1 MPTSDLSTEAL
12 QSLVGTRH
20 ATTGIEFPPVGL
32 QPYHDWLIQTL
43 HRLAESSAGALR
55 VSRAD
60 DDATVHVAPG
70 RASID
75 DVALQLPETTLNLAA
90 FNNST
95 ALIWLAD
102 DSGSATVLAAD
113 TGTGWP
119 GTAHLKLAEVTLASG
134 VVTAVLDRR
143 FETVF
148 RV

>member
-1 MPTSDLSTEAL
+1 MPSLDLATDDIAAL
-12 QSLVGTRH
+12 IGTRH
-20 ATTGIEFPPVGL
+20 AGTGVEFPPAGL
-32 QPYHDWLIQTL
+32 QPYHDWLIRTL

-60 DDATVHVAPG
+60 TDASVHVAPG

-75 DVALQLPETTLNLAA
+75 GVALGLAETTLDLAA

-95 ALIWLAD
+95 ALVWLAD
-102 DSGSATVLAAD
+102 DSGSAVVAAAD

-119 GTAHLKLAEVTLASG
+119 GTPHLKLAEVTLSAG
-134 VVTAVLDRR
+134 VVASVLDRR